1 MWRQRTIDGTTRV
14 RVAVRGV
21 VNGAAAQLARLLD
34 RKIVA
39 VSLYAYR
46 KASQVSPKDEQHHH
60 KERAAA
66 AAAAVPYGI
75 ENTVGVGRARADR
88 EAVVLE
94 TLAVAI
100 DVVEVGARVIPTSN
114 HCALRT
120 HQGMRACTIIARYTA
135 RRGAARRRRRSEMA
149 SSSRT
154 IDRP

>member
-14 RVAVRGV
+14 RVTVRGV

-46 KASQVSPKDEQHHH
+46 KASQVSLKDEQHHH

-66 AAAAVPYGI
+66 AATAAVPYGI

-114 HCALRT
+114 HCTLRT

-135 RRGAARRRRRSEMA
+135 WRGAARRGEMA
-149 SSSRT
+149 SSART